1 MKHFTYTTQETD
13 HGLSYET
20 IESLHVETIGYL
32 TVINSNNST
41 EVKYSGNDATSNT
54 GALLESILFINNA
67 KRNSKTL
74 KIDSTTHDNGVTT
87 IKGTINIKRFMWG
100 A

>member
-100 A
+100 

>member
-1 MKHFTYTTQETD
+1 MNHFTYTTQEKD
-13 HGLSYET
+13 YGLSYET
-20 IESLHVETIGYL
+20 IETLHIETIGYL

-41 EVKYSGNDATSNT
+41 EVKYSGNDPASNA
-54 GALLESILFINNA
+54 GALMESILFINNA

-74 KIDSTTHDNGVTT
+74 KITSTVQSAGVTT